1 MNFPLSFPILQVPL
15 SKSVLGRIG
24 HCVNKCQFFSGGLRV
39 TRNVKIDITIVAGR
53 RPELLRATLESF
65 SYRAFSHHD
74 VQDVFVNIDPI
85 FGDQADAD
93 ACINLVRDYFPS
105 PVIFTPHEPGF
116 GAAVKRLWSST
127 TSGFVM
133 HLEDDWLAFDDIDAR
148 IEACFQAERVKQVS
162 FHTANQ
168 NWDIKKRG
176 HHHRRRRY
184 ATFFG
189 VKLPLP
195 STYPKFTTSP
205 SIIEGDFARVS
216 ADLMNPAF
224 DPEKQF
230 YSGVNAA
237 LERAV
242 AGCDNYIFSPN
253 SKPMI
258 LDTGRTWRQERGISK
273 NVRNATS
280 IWEKTTSDQVVGR

>member
-1 MNFPLSFPILQVPL
+1 
-15 SKSVLGRIG
+15 
-24 HCVNKCQFFSGGLRV
+24 
-39 TRNVKIDITIVAGR
+39 VKIDITIVAGR

-65 SYRAFSHHD
+65 ADRAFSHHH

-85 FGDQADAD
+85 FGNEADSL
-93 ACINLVRDYFPS
+93 ACVNLVKDYFPS
-105 PVIFTPHEPGF
+105 PVVFTPPDAGF

-127 TSGFVM
+127 TSDFVM
-133 HLEDDWLAFDDIDAR
+133 HLEDDWLALDDIDSR
-148 IEACFQAERVKQVS
+148 IEACFQAQGVKQVS

-168 NWDIKKRG
+168 NWDTRKRG

-184 ATFFG
+184 ARFLG

-195 STYPKFTTSP
+195 GTFPKFTTSP
-205 SIIEGDFARVS
+205 SIIEGDFARMS
-216 ADLMNPAF
+216 AGLMNPAF

-230 YSGVNAA
+230 YSGVNLA

-242 AGCDNYIFSPN
+242 AGFNNYIFSPDL
-253 SKPMI
+253 KPLI

-273 NVRNATS
+273 NIQNATS
-280 IWEKTTSDQVVGR
+280 VWETTTSEKNSGR